1 MQHGLAL
8 WDAITTAGEPFDLRP
23 VGAAVYGTSGRL
35 EKGYRLMGAELEDEY
50 TPVEAGLARPKVK
63 AADFIGKEAYVAAR
77 QEELCAQL
85 CILTADN
92 LTCEAGYDRFPMGA
106 GNEPILSPN
115 GERIVDAKGRVS
127 RVTTAGNGPSVGKYL
142 LMAYLPTD
150 LCEPGTELQV
160 MYQNEMYPVS
170 VAATGPNL
178 ALFDPANDRMK
189 A

>member
-8 WDAITTAGEPFDLRP
+8 WDAITTAGEAFDLRP

-35 EKGYRLMGAELEDEY
+35 EKGYRLMGSELEDEY

-63 AADFIGKEAYVAAR
+63 AADFIGKEAYLAAR
-77 QEELCAQL
+77 QEDPCAQL
-85 CILTADN
+85 CVLTMES
-92 LTCEAGYDRFPMGA
+92 LTCEAGYERFPMGA
-106 GNEPILSPN
+106 GNEPILSQR
-115 GERIVDAKGRVS
+115 GDRIIDSKGRVS
-127 RVTTAGNGPSVGKYL
+127 RVTTAGNAPSLDKYL

-150 LCEPGTELQV
+150 LCALGTALQV
-160 MYQNEMYPVS
+160 MYQNEMYPVT

-178 ALFDPANDRMK
+178 ALFDPNNDRMK